1 MSRFYDCVALSFGE
15 TNPASGNQ
23 DNDGITV
30 TSSAAPPLPP
40 PPDERDSRAAPAPAE
55 RKLLR
60 QSDNG
65 RVPLGKTS
73 LTSPAPAKR
82 HEQLPSGAE
91 QILGKPRPPEVTR
104 TTGEASKPSGGG
116 GSDSP
121 PSSGRKP
128 AGIVTL
134 QRKFKVQGRLNSTQ
148 SLPAISKK
156 PGSGAANLSA
166 SAFPALSLAVT
177 SDRRANAD
185 EDSANVIEIC
195 AETNAGSAVPA
206 ARVLLDTSPG
216 GERGGTGGG
225 GGGGGKLGSSL
236 ARRELRQIYEQS
248 DMLKAMWSNHKRQL
262 AGKRFEHTPSIA
274 FRHLP
279 PNSARFSYAT
289 DGALFICAL
298 PAVQRRGQRPPKG
311 SGTNMT
317 VEAA

>member
-1 MSRFYDCVALSFGE
+1 M
-15 TNPASGNQ
+15 
-23 DNDGITV
+23 
-30 TSSAAPPLPP
+30 TSSTAPPLPP
-40 PPDERDSRAAPAPAE
+40 PPEERDSRAAPAPAE

-65 RVPLGKTS
+65 GVPLGKTS
-73 LTSPAPAKR
+73 LTSPVATPFRPASAAPAER

-91 QILGKPRPPEVTR
+91 QVLGKPRPPEVTR
-104 TTGEASKPSGGG
+104 TTGEALKPSGGGGGGGG

-121 PSSGRKP
+121 ASSGRKP
-128 AGIVTL
+128 AGIVAL
-134 QRKFKVQGRLNSTQ
+134 QSKFKVQGRLNSTQ
-148 SLPAISKK
+148 SLPAIRKK

-185 EDSANVIEIC
+185 VDSANVIEIC

-206 ARVLLDTSPG
+206 AKVLLDRSPG
-216 GERGGTGGG
+216 VAAPAGSERGGTGGG
-225 GGGGGKLGSSL
+225 GGGGKLLGSSL

-248 DMLKAMWSNHKRQL
+248 DVLKAMWNNHKRQL
-262 AGKRFEHTPSIA
+262 AGKGFEHTPSIA

-289 DGALFICAL
+289 EGALFICAQL
-298 PAVQRRGQRPPKG
+298 SSDAVSALRKVP
-311 SGTNMT
+311 
-317 VEAA
+317 VLI